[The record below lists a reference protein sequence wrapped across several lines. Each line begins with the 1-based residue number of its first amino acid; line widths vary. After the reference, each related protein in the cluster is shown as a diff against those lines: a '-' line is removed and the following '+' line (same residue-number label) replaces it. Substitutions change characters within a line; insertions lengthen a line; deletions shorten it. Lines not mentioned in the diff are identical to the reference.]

1 MIARGSGLA
10 PCSDDAV
17 GTEDPSLRL
26 AQAVRR
32 ALAQGPERAELEFG
46 VMNAT
51 YISGLAAAGLGAR
64 GCELGDALTGIN
76 RADSASVKSF
86 GQLEPA
92 AVRSRNWIAA
102 RVRGALPGNAPV
114 AQ

>member
-1 MIARGSGLA
+1 MRQPGSTHLWLVHFARRHYRLA

-17 GTEDPSLRL
+17 GAEDPSLRL

-51 YISGLAAAGLGAR
+51 WISGLAAAGLQKMR
-64 GCELGDALTGIN
+64 
-76 RADSASVKSF
+76 
-86 GQLEPA
+86 PA
-92 AVRSRNWIAA
+92 WAPAVAGWAMR
-102 RVRGALPGNAPV
+102 
-114 AQ
+114 

>member
-1 MIARGSGLA
+1 MHFARRHYRLA

-17 GTEDPSLRL
+17 GAEDPSLRL

-51 YISGLAAAGLGAR
+51 QISGLAAAGFQ
-64 GCELGDALTGIN
+64 
-76 RADSASVKSF
+76 KMW
-86 GQLEPA
+86 PA
-92 AVRSRNWIAA
+92 W
-102 RVRGALPGNAPV
+102 APTV
-114 AQ
+114 AGWAMR

>member
-1 MIARGSGLA
+1 MHFARRHYRLA

-17 GTEDPSLRL
+17 GAEDPSHRL

-51 YISGLAAAGLGAR
+51 YISGLAAAGSQKMRPAWAPAGAGWAMR
-64 GCELGDALTGIN
+64 
-76 RADSASVKSF
+76 
-86 GQLEPA
+86 
-92 AVRSRNWIAA
+92 
-102 RVRGALPGNAPV
+102 
-114 AQ
+114 